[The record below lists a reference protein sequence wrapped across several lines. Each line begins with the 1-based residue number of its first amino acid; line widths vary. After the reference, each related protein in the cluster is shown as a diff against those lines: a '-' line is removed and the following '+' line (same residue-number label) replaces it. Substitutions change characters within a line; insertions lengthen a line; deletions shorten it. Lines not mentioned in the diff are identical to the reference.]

1 MKNFHRRIPWGL
13 LLALLSLPA
22 LAGTRLESLY
32 VPGPNLN
39 LQSRW
44 LVTKPGATTDP
55 AQANLFIAESAFT
68 EMLLTIPSAYVGK
81 NVQIFL
87 IMPPQIP
94 GVLGPAGMEVEW
106 RTQGVFL
113 PGKARPGERVLFF
126 QGVIQQSPLRD
137 LIAYKFR
144 MDARYNNGQVRFDPI
159 YEIEQR

>member
-1 MKNFHRRIPWGL
+1 MKNICRITWGL
-13 LLALLSLPA
+13 LFGLLSLPA

-44 LVTKPGATTDP
+44 LVPNARATTDA

-68 EMLLTIPSAYVGK
+68 EMLLTIPASYVGK

-94 GVLGPAGMEVEW
+94 GVIGPAGMEVEW

-144 MDARYNNGQVRFDPI
+144 MDARYNNGEIRFDPL

>member
-1 MKNFHRRIPWGL
+1 MNIHRISCGL
-13 LLALLSLPA
+13 LLGLLSLPA
-22 LAGTRLESLY
+22 LAGTRIESLY

-44 LVTKPGATTDP
+44 VVPGARATTDP
-55 AQANLFIAESAFT
+55 AQANLFIAESPFT
-68 EMLLTIPSAYVGK
+68 EMLLTIPATYIGK

-94 GVLGPAGMEVEW
+94 GVSGPAGMEVEW

-137 LIAYKFR
+137 RIAYKFQ
-144 MDARYNNGQVRFDPI
+144 MDARYNNGQVRFDPL

>member
-1 MKNFHRRIPWGL
+1 MNIHRISCGL
-13 LLALLSLPA
+13 LLGLLSLPA

-44 LVTKPGATTDP
+44 VVPGARATTDP

-68 EMLLTIPSAYVGK
+68 EMLLNIPAAYIGK

-94 GVLGPAGMEVEW
+94 GVSGPVGMEVEW

-137 LIAYKFR
+137 RIAYKFQ
-144 MDARYNNGQVRFDPI
+144 MDARYNNGQVRFDPL

>member
-1 MKNFHRRIPWGL
+1 MNIRRISCGL
-13 LLALLSLPA
+13 LLGLLSLPVP
-22 LAGTRLESLY
+22 AGTRLESLY

-39 LQSRW
+39 LQARW
-44 LVTKPGATTDP
+44 LVQDARATRDP
-55 AQANLFIAESAFT
+55 SQANLFIAESAFT
-68 EMLLTIPSAYVGK
+68 EMLLNIPAAYVGK

-94 GVLGPAGMEVEW
+94 GVSGPAGMEVEW

-137 LIAYKFR
+137 RIAYKFS
-144 MDARYNNGQVRFDPI
+144 MDARYNNGQVRFDPL